1 MKCTRVEKFLPLY
14 VASDLAGRR
23 ERAVENHLAACEK
36 CRLAAVAYRASRELF
51 HAAAL
56 SPDFD
61 GAFYEE
67 LRSSVLARI
76 TRDRRRPAPPRG
88 FFTLFD
94 ARLAYAASL
103 VLFFIAAALALHSY
117 TRGASEEGAQQQQQL
132 IAATNR
138 GRTATPAMS
147 ETPPSAQPG
156 DDKRPTPRPA
166 HESARGASSNA
177 RRGAAKSSLPAA
189 RVHIERARNEAQP
202 GLPSTSHAPYQVKR
216 NPHAT
221 VIAATLTTRAAEE
234 MAATLAGVRIG
245 TSAPRGVSRI
255 EMQTSDPNIRII
267 WLAPE
272 TEAPARPLK

>member
-14 VASDLAGRR
+14 VAGDLAGRR
-23 ERAVENHLAACEK
+23 ERAVENHLTACEK

-67 LRSSVLARI
+67 LRSSVLAQI
-76 TRDRRRPAPPRG
+76 TRDRQRAAPRRR

-117 TRGASEEGAQQQQQL
+117 TRGASEEGARQQQQQL
-132 IAATNR
+132 IADANR
-138 GRTATPAMS
+138 ERTATPAAINIR
-147 ETPPSAQPG
+147 PSAQPG
-156 DDKRPTPRPA
+156 DDKRPTPRPSQ
-166 HESARGASSNA
+166 ESARRAPLNVPRA
-177 RRGAAKSSLPAA
+177 AAKSPLPAA
-189 RVHIERARNEAQP
+189 RLKIESAHNEARP
-202 GLPSTSHAPYQVKR
+202 GLPSTGHAPSHVKR
-216 NPHAT
+216 NPHAPVVGAMPSAHT
-221 VIAATLTTRAAEE
+221 AAEIAATR
-234 MAATLAGVRIG
+234 AGVG
-245 TSAPRGVSRI
+245 TSAPPEVSRI

-267 WLAPE
+267 WLSPE